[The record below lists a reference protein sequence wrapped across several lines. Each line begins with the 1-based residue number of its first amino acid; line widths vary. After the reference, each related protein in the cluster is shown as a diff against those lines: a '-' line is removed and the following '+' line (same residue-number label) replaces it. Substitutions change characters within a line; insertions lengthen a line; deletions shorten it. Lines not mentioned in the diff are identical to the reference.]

1 MVKDKSFWP
10 VTEIALDK
18 EDKKCISNFVS
29 KSRLDDLSTC
39 LSVQAHK
46 KEVGRCGI
54 FDDVV
59 NRSSSLDFV
68 LRVVA
73 VTRRAVHILG
83 RFLASKMGH
92 CKNDLEQKGR
102 TTVGMVKVISTQFG
116 ERQFEV
122 ISSSEISD
130 AWNILVH
137 VSQSQNKN
145 LIRDKKHL
153 MLQQVE
159 KVLSNGSTVL
169 HIVLGSRVKIFPI
182 GFDGR
187 QSVPFLAPGKL
198 AELITQKYHDRFH
211 VDIDATV
218 CHIRQFIFIP

>member
-1 MVKDKSFWP
+1 M
-10 VTEIALDK
+10 
-18 EDKKCISNFVS
+18 
-29 KSRLDDLSTC
+29 STC

-137 VSQSQNKN
+137 VSQSQTSH
-145 LIRDKKHL
+145 RH
-153 MLQQVE
+153 
-159 KVLSNGSTVL
+159 
-169 HIVLGSRVKIFPI
+169 
-182 GFDGR
+182 
-187 QSVPFLAPGKL
+187 
-198 AELITQKYHDRFH
+198 Y
-211 VDIDATV
+211 
-218 CHIRQFIFIP
+218 